1 MLEGETELSPEDLIR
16 QQVVQLEKKRG
27 NAIKPEDWTETDRA
41 RLLNLQQQLSNLRP
55 TTEPFDPQL
64 GKRQSEAGTVVNGVR
79 QPPLTQ
85 QEQGKIVN
93 SIRSTANQGQRG
105 K

>member
-1 MLEGETELSPEDLIR
+1 MLEGETELSPADLIR
-16 QQVVQLEKKRG
+16 QQLVQLEKKRG
-27 NAIKPEDWTETDRA
+27 NAIKPEDWTAADRA
-41 RLLNLQQQLSNLRP
+41 TLLSLQQQLSNLGP
-55 TTEPFDPQL
+55 TAERFDPKL

-85 QEQGKIVN
+85 QEQGQIVN